1 MRSWEDQVVQSRQA
15 TAPPQ
20 APEPEPEE
28 PSDKLQ
34 RKTFLITPT
43 LIDRINRVAKTNSVG
58 QNELVRYL
66 LDWSLEQ
73 VELGTHPLPLKPR
86 YTLER

>member
-1 MRSWEDQVVQSRQA
+1 MHSWEDQAAQSRV
-15 TAPPQ
+15 APAEPT
-20 APEPEPEE
+20 PETEE
-28 PSDKLQ
+28 LSDKLQ
-34 RKTFLITPT
+34 RKTFLMTPA
-43 LIDRINRVAKTNSVG
+43 LIERINRLAKSSSVG

-73 VELGTHPLPLKPR
+73 VEAGTHTLPLKPR